1 MFMMKNLDLRYQ
13 SIKISYP
20 AAAGYE
26 GITSRNSYS
35 IVSNGGMLVGYKKE
49 S

>member
-1 MFMMKNLDLRYQ
+1 MFMMKNLEVQYL

-20 AAAGYE
+20 AVVSYE
-26 GITSRNSYS
+26 GITFRNPYS
-35 IVSNGGMLVGYKKE
+35 IVPNGGMSVGYKKE